1 MKIKQL
7 FCTHKE
13 KRFVGYDV
21 ICDIFTHEAYEKR
34 KIYECNRCRK
44 RFYQVES
51 EVGNGNDN

>member
-21 ICDIFTHEAYEKR
+21 ICDIFTHEIYEKR
-34 KIYECNRCRK
+34 KVYECNRCGK
-44 RFYQVES
+44 QFYQTQET
-51 EVGNGNDN
+51 ENKNEEI